1 MRNYKPL
8 IAEFTGTFCLVFCGA
23 GAVVVNQQTH
33 GIIGHAGVSAVFG
46 LIVIAM
52 IYSFG
57 SESGAHINPAVTIG
71 FMAAGLFPPKHALS
85 YILAQVA
92 GAILASAALK
102 VLFPA
107 NEYLGSTIPAGS
119 ALQSFVLEVI
129 LSFILMLVILKTSQ
143 GAKETGT
150 LAGLAI
156 GATVM
161 LEALFGGPVSGA
173 SMNPARSIGPALVSG
188 HVSVLWIYLIA
199 PTLGMGAA
207 SYLFRP
213 YRSANLS

>member
-1 MRNYKPL
+1 MRNYRPY

-57 SESGAHINPAVTIG
+57 SESGAHINPAVTVG
-71 FMAAGLFPPKHALS
+71 FLVAGLFPRKRVLP

-92 GAILASAALK
+92 GAVIACAVLK
-102 VLFPA
+102 LLFPG
-107 NEYLGSTIPAGS
+107 NEYMGGTIPSGS
-119 ALQSFVLEVI
+119 VFQSFVLEVI

-161 LEALFGGPVSGA
+161 LEALFGGPISGA

-188 HVSVLWIYLIA
+188 HLSVLWLYTIA
-199 PTLGMGAA
+199 PVLGATTA
-207 SYLFRP
+207 SLLFGNRP
-213 YRSANLS
+213 

>member
-1 MRNYKPL
+1 MRNYKPYITEL
-8 IAEFTGTFCLVFCGA
+8 TGTFCLVFCGA

-33 GIIGHAGVSAVFG
+33 GAIGHAGVSAVFG

-57 SESGAHINPAVTIG
+57 SESRAHINPAVTIG
-71 FMAAGLFPPKHALS
+71 FFIANLFPKALVLP
-85 YILAQVA
+85 YMMAQIA
-92 GAILASAALK
+92 GAILACAVLK
-102 VLFPA
+102 LLFPA
-107 NEYLGSTIPAGS
+107 SEYLGGTVPSGS
-119 ALQSFVLEVI
+119 ILQSFVLEVI

-161 LEALFGGPVSGA
+161 LEALFGGPISGA

-188 HVSVLWIYLIA
+188 HVSALWIYLIA
-199 PTLGMGAA
+199 PVLGAA
-207 SYLFRP
+207 TAGILFGD
-213 YRSANLS
+213 RS